1 MSITQRERIAT
12 FKELENLKRKVEAG
26 ADYIVTQMF
35 FDNKKYFDFVDIC
48 RKNNINIPIIP
59 GLKPIDKKGQL
70 KGLPSM
76 FFIDLPQDLVAAIEK
91 CKDDK
96 EAKEVGVE
104 WAIMQSKELKAAGVP
119 VLHYYTMSRNESVV
133 KIASAIF

>member
-1 MSITQRERIAT
+1 MAAPCIEET
-12 FKELENLKRKVEAG
+12 V
-26 ADYIVTQMF
+26 
-35 FDNKKYFDFVDIC
+35 
-48 RKNNINIPIIP
+48 
-59 GLKPIDKKGQL
+59 
-70 KGLPSM
+70 LPSM
-76 FFIDLPQDLVAAIEK
+76 FFIDLPQDLVSAVEK

-119 VLHYYTMSRNESVV
+119 VLHYYTMSRNESVM